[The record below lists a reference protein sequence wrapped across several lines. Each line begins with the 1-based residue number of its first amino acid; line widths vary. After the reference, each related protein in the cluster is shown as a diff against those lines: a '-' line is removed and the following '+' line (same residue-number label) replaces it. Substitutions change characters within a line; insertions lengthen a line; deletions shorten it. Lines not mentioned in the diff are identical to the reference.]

1 MTPVLEIEGLQKNYA
16 GLRPL
21 RIKALQV
28 APAERVA
35 VQGFDAATAEL
46 MVNLVTGATLPEA
59 GVVRTFG
66 KDTAEIADG
75 DEWLASLDRF
85 GIVSDRAVLLEG
97 STLVQN
103 LALPFT
109 LDIDP
114 IAPDMLATVTA
125 LAEECG
131 IAGEWLTQPAGSVP
145 PEIRARGHLARAVAM
160 GPQLLVLEHPTA
172 SVAGPD
178 RVALVADMVRVCE
191 ARQLAALAI
200 TLDEVF
206 AKAFATRVLTL
217 NGATGE
223 LKRKGWW

>member
-145 PEIRARGHLARAVAM
+145 PENPRAWAPRPRGCDGAAAPGARASDSLGGGSGPRRARGRH
-160 GPQLLVLEHPTA
+160 G
-172 SVAGPD
+172 
-178 RVALVADMVRVCE
+178 
-191 ARQLAALAI
+191 
-200 TLDEVF
+200 
-206 AKAFATRVLTL
+206 TRL
-217 NGATGE
+217 
-223 LKRKGWW
+223 